1 MQRILM
7 TSRYLRVFACVLLT
21 LTYSIAIDAATRSSS
36 SGNVIRIWIVGSP
49 HTNELP
55 PAVIPADL
63 RQRAESLGHTIEIEA
78 FRAGGFAAHYHQ
90 ALQNHTEPEILTFD
104 NYGIIIGMK
113 TANGW
118 VEGIDW
124 DRRTASSLA
133 LVHETMTS
141 LQSRGW
147 VMLVRSAVNYE
158 AARSLAMRPAECD
171 TRSARTPPPT
181 STALLEAREQAVLA
195 ARAHVECDR
204 STLGGVSDEARMVQQ
219 CFHAQS
225 DTKAEQ
231 VKACSVSGNEKLAF
245 VSLVSN
251 FSAEVRD
258 LRALGPSK
266 QGMDL
271 GQKSMLAV
279 LTNQSGTWRLLAITH
294 DPMNT
299 LIQHSMTTN
308 KLASLLDPGLP
319 IGITPEPARLLTP
332 DGYSPVSLT
341 TYGDFNWEPSRSR
354 DVIGQVV
361 EFMWG
366 REFNWGVTRLF
377 FLPPGQSK
385 LSSGLLMNGGP
396 TVWRVWTVNKFGDVV
411 FSEQRSF
418 KNCPCPTN
426 CPGT

>member
-1 MQRILM
+1 M
-7 TSRYLRVFACVLLT
+7 
-21 LTYSIAIDAATRSSS
+21 
-36 SGNVIRIWIVGSP
+36 
-49 HTNELP
+49 
-55 PAVIPADL
+55 
-63 RQRAESLGHTIEIEA
+63 
-78 FRAGGFAAHYHQ
+78 
-90 ALQNHTEPEILTFD
+90 
-104 NYGIIIGMK
+104 
-113 TANGW
+113 
-118 VEGIDW
+118 
-124 DRRTASSLA
+124 
-133 LVHETMTS
+133 
-141 LQSRGW
+141 
-147 VMLVRSAVNYE
+147 
-158 AARSLAMRPAECD
+158 
-171 TRSARTPPPT
+171 
-181 STALLEAREQAVLA
+181 
-195 ARAHVECDR
+195 
-204 STLGGVSDEARMVQQ
+204 
-219 CFHAQS
+219 
-225 DTKAEQ
+225 
-231 VKACSVSGNEKLAF
+231 
-245 VSLVSN
+245 SN